1 MLRRRQYHAARR
13 RSILTPTVLFPDVGR
28 ESGEM
33 RGVCCHYGVLYDV
46 TVDVSDGLGTCRTG
60 FAGGNGRPI
69 ALVGTRTRGVLTQQT
84 RSIGQSDLM
93 FAYLNRIS
101 HFHA

>member
-1 MLRRRQYHAARR
+1 MLRRRQYCAARR
-13 RSILTPTVLFPDVGR
+13 RSILTPTVLFADIGR

-33 RGVCCHYGVLYDV
+33 RGVCCHYGVLYGV
-46 TVDVSDGLGTCRTG
+46 TVGVSDGLGTCQTG
-60 FAGGNGRPI
+60 FAGGNGRP
-69 ALVGTRTRGVLTQQT
+69 VSPVDTRIRCVLTQQT
-84 RSIGQSDLM
+84 CSIDQSDLR